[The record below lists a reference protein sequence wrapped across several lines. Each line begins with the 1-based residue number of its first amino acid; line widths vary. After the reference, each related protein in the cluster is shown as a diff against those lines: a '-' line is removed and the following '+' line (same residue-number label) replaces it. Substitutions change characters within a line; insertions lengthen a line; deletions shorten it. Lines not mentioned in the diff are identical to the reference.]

1 MNNLL
6 TFLKSLRPTIESPQ
20 EREAAYLAGAVDI
33 CDLER
38 RLREI
43 DNRGRGAWS
52 PIAHGLYA
60 C

>member
-1 MNNLL
+1 MKSLL
-6 TFLKSLRPTIESPQ
+6 DLIKSLRPSIEGPQ
-20 EREAAYLAGAVDI
+20 DREAAYLAGAVDI

-43 DNRGRGAWS
+43 DRRGRGTWS
-52 PIAHGLYA
+52 AIAHGLYA

>member
-1 MNNLL
+1 MTTLL
-6 TFLKSLRPTIESPQ
+6 DFLKSLRPTIESA
-20 EREAAYLAGAVDI
+20 EDREAAYLAGAIDI

-43 DNRGRGAWS
+43 DGRGRGAWS

>member
-1 MNNLL
+1 MTHLL
-6 TFLKSLRPTIESPQ
+6 NFLKSLSPTLESPDT
-20 EREAAYLAGAVDI
+20 RDASYLAGAVDI

-43 DNRGRGAWS
+43 DGRGRGAWS